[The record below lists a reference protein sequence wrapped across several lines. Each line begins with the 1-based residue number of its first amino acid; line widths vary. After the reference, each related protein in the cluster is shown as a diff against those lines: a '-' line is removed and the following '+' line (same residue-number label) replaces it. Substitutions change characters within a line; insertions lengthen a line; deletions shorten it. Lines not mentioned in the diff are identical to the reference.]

1 MSILLPNAPAGAIDV
16 LRLPSPSITVRAM
29 GPADADRLQ
38 GHVRG
43 LSRASRQNR
52 FLGGVN
58 ELPAAELERM
68 TGNGGGHVFGLFAEA
83 VMRGETH
90 VVGEAVYAVQADR
103 GLAEFALSVADAWQG
118 RGVGQALIASMECRA
133 LLAGSLMLTGETLRT
148 NEAMLALAAKS
159 GFVVRRHPEE
169 ARLVRLEKVIGAFQG
184 LTPAARLN
192 GMHWSR
198 AAA

>member
-1 MSILLPNAPAGAIDV
+1 MSILLPGAPAGAIDI
-16 LRLPSPSITVRAM
+16 LRLPSPRIAVRAM
-29 GPADADRLQ
+29 RPADAGRLQ
-38 GHVRG
+38 DHVRS

-58 ELPAAELERM
+58 ELPEAELDRI
-68 TGNGGGHVFGLFAEA
+68 TGNGGEVFGLFAEA
-83 VMRGETH
+83 VVRGETL
-90 VVGEAVYAVQADR
+90 VVGEAVYAIQADR

-118 RGVGQALIASMECRA
+118 RGVGQALIASLECRA
-133 LLAGSLMLTGETLRT
+133 LRAGSLMLAGETLRT

-159 GFVVRRHPEE
+159 GFVTRRHPDE
-169 ARLVRLEKVIGAFQG
+169 ARLVRIEKIIGAFQG

-192 GMHWSR
+192 GMLWRR